1 MGLVRIAVKNY
12 FGQRWSRWSNTT
24 LWILSSRKKVEIK
37 VFYPFPKNC
46 KPPDLAVIK
55 SHLWIS
61 KFEFGSRHSS
71 HLLWL
76 TFESYFKKSDSKTR
90 LWLHVDQALLLVAYL
105 WNLSASL
112 THPETW
118 ETLSDFRLHFSET
131 VLGVIQL
138 IYLSWFSKIIIVF
151 LWLLTPNIFEYIQI
165 G

>member
-1 MGLVRIAVKNY
+1 MAVEDY
-12 FGQRWSRWSNTT
+12 LGQRWSRWWNIT
-24 LWILSSRKKVEIK
+24 LWILSARKKIQNK

-76 TFESYFKKSDSKTR
+76 TFESYFKKSNSKTR
-90 LWLHVDQALLLVAYL
+90 LWLLVYHALLLVAYL

-112 THPETW
+112 THPETG

-138 IYLSWFSKIIIVF
+138 KYLSWFSKMIMVF
-151 LWLLTPNIFEYIQI
+151 LWRLTPKIFECIQI
-165 G
+165 S

>member
-1 MGLVRIAVKNY
+1 MVKYY
-12 FGQRWSRWSNTT
+12 FVDLFVTEKIQNKA
-24 LWILSSRKKVEIK
+24 L
-37 VFYPFPKNC
+37 YPFPKNS
-46 KPPDLAVIK
+46 KPPDFAFLK
-55 SHLWIS
+55 SYLWIS

-76 TFESYFKKSDSKTR
+76 TFESCFIKSNSKTR
-90 LWLHVDQALLLVAYL
+90 LWLLVYQALLLVAYL

-138 IYLSWFSKIIIVF
+138 KYLSWFSKMIMVF
-151 LWLLTPNIFEYIQI
+151 LWLLTPKIFEYIKKGLGWI
-165 G
+165 MSYIPT

>member
-1 MGLVRIAVKNY
+1 MGLVRIAVKKLFWSKMVKMVKYY
-12 FGQRWSRWSNTT
+12 FVDLVFTGKNPKQW
-24 LWILSSRKKVEIK
+24 
-37 VFYPFPKNC
+37 FYPFPKNC
-46 KPPDLAVIK
+46 KPSDLAVIK

-61 KFEFGSRHSS
+61 KFEFGIRHSS

-90 LWLHVDQALLLVAYL
+90 LWLLVDQVLLLVAYL

-138 IYLSWFSKIIIVF
+138 IYMSWFSKIIIVF
-151 LWLLTPNIFEYIQI
+151 LWLLTPKIFEYIQI